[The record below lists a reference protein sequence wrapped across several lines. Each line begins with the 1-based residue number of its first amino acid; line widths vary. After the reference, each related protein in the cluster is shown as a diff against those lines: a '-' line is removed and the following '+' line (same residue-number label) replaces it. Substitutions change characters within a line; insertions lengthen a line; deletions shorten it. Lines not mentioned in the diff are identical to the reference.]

1 MAHLSGPR
9 RVRIFVVVKITTIK
23 TLLSHV
29 SSSCDTKCIKLG
41 IEIGLGL
48 DEGAAIVSHRLV
60 SRVRIFREYSV
71 TGSDKH
77 HHQED

>member
-1 MAHLSGPR
+1 MALSRPR
-9 RVRIFVVVKITTIK
+9 RVRIFVVVKITTIE
-23 TLLSHV
+23 TFLSHV
-29 SSSCDTKCIKLG
+29 SSSCDTKCIKFG

-48 DEGAAIVSHRLV
+48 DERAAIVSHRLV
-60 SRVRIFREYSV
+60 SRVRVFREYSV